1 MKKFVFWE
9 LKKEKNVINGKE
21 YDLVLYYNN
30 KWHTIIKSDEID
42 ISSILST
49 ISLEMQ
55 DDQLKVMTKG
65 FELLSKEV
73 LEKVKPKLLEE
84 LPKPLKQQLFIEN

>member
-1 MKKFVFWE
+1 MKRLVLCE

-42 ISSILST
+42 MSSILAT
-49 ISLEMQ
+49 ISLETQ
-55 DDQLKVMTKG
+55 DDQLKVATKG

-73 LEKVKPKLLEE
+73 LEKVDPKLLKE
-84 LPKPLKQQLFIEN
+84 LPQPLKQRLNI

>member
-30 KWHTIIKSDEID
+30 KWHTIIKSEEID
-42 ISSILST
+42 MSGILST
-49 ISLEMQ
+49 ISLDMQ

-73 LEKVKPKLLEE
+73 LEKVNPKLLKE
-84 LPKPLKQQLFIEN
+84 LPQPLKQRLNI

>member
-1 MKKFVFWE
+1 MKKLVLWE

-30 KWHTIIKSDEID
+30 KWHTIIKSEEID

-49 ISLEMQ
+49 ISLDIQ
-55 DDQLKVMTKG
+55 DYQLKVMTKG

-73 LEKVKPKLLEE
+73 LEKVNPKLLEE
-84 LPKPLKQQLFIEN
+84 LPQPLKQRLNI

>member
-1 MKKFVFWE
+1 MKRLVLWE

-42 ISSILST
+42 MSSILAT
-49 ISLEMQ
+49 ISLETQ
-55 DDQLKVMTKG
+55 DDQLKVATKG

-73 LEKVKPKLLEE
+73 LEKVDPKLLKE
-84 LPKPLKQQLFIEN
+84 LPQPLKQRLNI